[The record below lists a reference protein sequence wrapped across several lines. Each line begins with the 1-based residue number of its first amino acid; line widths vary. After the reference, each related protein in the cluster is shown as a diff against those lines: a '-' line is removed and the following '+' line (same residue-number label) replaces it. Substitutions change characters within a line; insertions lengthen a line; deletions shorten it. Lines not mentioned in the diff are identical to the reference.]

1 MAAEKPAAPVV
12 NLASGDVAQMS
23 KNERIKTAS
32 EGLFY
37 VHPQA
42 PGAGP

>member
-1 MAAEKPAAPVV
+1 MASEKPAAPVV
-12 NLASGDVAQMS
+12 DLASGELARMS

-37 VHPQA
+37 VQP
-42 PGAGP
+42 